1 MKQQQPKKAKERNT
15 IRISG
20 TELKNIMSQFSMDIL
35 TDSEQCYQM
44 KKAVEK
50 LNTSDKIIFEL
61 YAELQSER
69 KVAEILGVSRSP
81 IHKLLQNIKNQIIN
95 NMNNDTD

>member
-1 MKQQQPKKAKERNT
+1 MEQRHTKKAKERNT

-50 LNTSDKIIFEL
+50 LNTSDKIIFCL
-61 YAELQSER
+61 YSELQSER
-69 KVAEILGVSRSP
+69 KVADILGVSRSP
-81 IHKLLQNIKNQIIN
+81 IHKLLQNIKNQILTN
-95 NMNNDTD
+95 LENQK